1 LRWRNDGV
9 IIWRRKMDEN
19 RIMQEI
25 ENSSV
30 SVIRKGEI
38 FQFTYD
44 ERINIM
50 PVAKNI
56 FEKLDIKRVES
67 LVIAQMEEVVAE
79 KVVNKFVTEMGTD
92 MKKLFENTTIRE
104 DIRFYM
110 RKNIEK
116 MLDVIKEKGKV

>member
-1 LRWRNDGV
+1 
-9 IIWRRKMDEN
+9 MDEN

-25 ENSSV
+25 ENS
-30 SVIRKGEI
+30 IIAMIKKGEI
-38 FQFTYD
+38 FQFKYPD
-44 ERINIM
+44 RIDLM
-50 PVAKNI
+50 PVTKTI
-56 FEKLDIKRVES
+56 FEKLDMKRIEA

-92 MKKLFENTTIRE
+92 MKKLFENATIRE

-116 MLDVIKEKGKV
+116 MLDAIKEKGGDA